1 MEKVSVVVVKAGL
14 SGGGSGYNR
23 ERSGQGFAGGGA
35 GRPRTD
41 GGSGAPRDRSGEGFG
56 ENRPP
61 REKFEFR
68 SRVEWWR
75 FRTKVA
81 RRQVIRI
88 RAATIPQTA
97 QKERLFPVKVIP
109 KKKIAR
115 RTRSFND
122 ASTSTFRADA
132 KLRNRPSRPPRAG
145 KPTTPAAAIPS
156 SDSPEGYVPIEY
168 PVAFEAN
175 PSDSMFLQSYKG
187 LLRKHLSLRKPQ
199 TLHEEVLLSVFLC
212 AVDRAGQA
220 LQIVTFLGH
229 NFEYIG
235 DLEQW
240 KPVAMGI
247 CIQARL
253 LRLAKRAELAAKA
266 MQKLA
271 EHPFL
276 SKTNRRLA
284 TRSVVLP
291 RDSASYEKVYKS
303 GLPGNR

>member
-1 MEKVSVVVVKAGL
+1 
-14 SGGGSGYNR
+14 
-23 ERSGQGFAGGGA
+23 
-35 GRPRTD
+35 
-41 GGSGAPRDRSGEGFG
+41 
-56 ENRPP
+56 
-61 REKFEFR
+61 
-68 SRVEWWR
+68 
-75 FRTKVA
+75 
-81 RRQVIRI
+81 
-88 RAATIPQTA
+88 
-97 QKERLFPVKVIP
+97 
-109 KKKIAR
+109 
-115 RTRSFND
+115 
-122 ASTSTFRADA
+122 
-132 KLRNRPSRPPRAG
+132 
-145 KPTTPAAAIPS
+145 
-156 SDSPEGYVPIEY
+156 
-168 PVAFEAN
+168 
-175 PSDSMFLQSYKG
+175 MFLQSYKG

-276 SKTNRRLA
+276 SNTKQEISDTISGATEKFGKAMKDKSTKAACLA
-284 TRSVVLP
+284 IGNVLLELCVFAEVARYDRSIKEGI
-291 RDSASYEKVYKS
+291 D
-303 GLPGNR
+303 LPGLDSLISDGMKYLAERIAD